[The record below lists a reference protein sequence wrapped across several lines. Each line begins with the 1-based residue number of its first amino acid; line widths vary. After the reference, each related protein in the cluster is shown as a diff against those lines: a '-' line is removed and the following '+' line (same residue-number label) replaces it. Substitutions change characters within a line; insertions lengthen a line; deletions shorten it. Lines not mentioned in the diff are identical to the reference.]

1 MEYFIEKRQYHNE
14 LGKPSDP
21 YYWIFSY
28 RRFLGLIRYKK
39 YIKETQYGYG
49 DCYTTQIEFK
59 TIERAEEF
67 IQTVLCTG
75 VPRETIKK
83 EIIKRVNCNN

>member
-1 MEYFIEKRQYHNE
+1 MEYHIEKRQYHDE

-39 YIKETQYGYG
+39 YIEETECGMSG
-49 DCYTTQIEFK
+49 CYKTKITFK
-59 TIERAEEF
+59 TIESAEEF
-67 IQTVLCTG
+67 IQTVLCPG
-75 VPRETIKK
+75 VPRETTKK
-83 EIIKRVNCNN
+83 EIIKSVNCD